1 MWVGDSTRLKDSYS
15 INETEGK
22 SMVGWDGKGPGWMK
36 KGEVKR
42 EVVKK
47 ILDFLPTV
55 HFFK

>member
-1 MWVGDSTRLKDSYS
+1 
-15 INETEGK
+15 
-22 SMVGWDGKGPGWMK
+22 MVGWDGKGPGWMK